1 MRLSIILLFNIQ
13 FNIAIRYEPETTLS
27 PRQRLRRLPQQQ
39 NILVYT
45 KMATDE
51 EKCKLNKLLQGLE
64 VSEVK
69 LTERCSDLVKTFQQR
84 FGAEVEA
91 ESSQES
97 EKIYDD
103 LTDNPY
109 KVDPQLLEE
118 NEKKLRELLNESKRS
133 KKANSESVL
142 MTSAD
147 DKRPWRTNSSKEKL
161 FRVDSELKRHMKKS
175 SQMIVPLPEHEMQHL
190 VKECRE
196 EGSVAPAVGANRL
209 RETVDAAKK
218 NLPNF
223 QYKKIYNSTATSIMP
238 QAHTVQT
245 QPAQPKVTN

>member
-1 MRLSIILLFNIQ
+1 
-13 FNIAIRYEPETTLS
+13 
-27 PRQRLRRLPQQQ
+27 
-39 NILVYT
+39 
-45 KMATDE
+45 MATDE

-118 NEKKLRELLNESKRS
+118 NEKKLRELLNESKRYLMVDIQPGIQSGVQYIVGS